1 MQIRA
6 ITVNAAGMMA
16 AEKGIQGNAF
26 PGVNQA
32 QIKSNNMFGPECR
45 VTISQEGRK
54 RGRQQTD
61 QPGVGGQSVQNAQS
75 AKKERMLLRQLDE
88 AELAKKVREGYRERL
103 NEIDKQITD
112 YNTSYNK
119 TEMSKVVYN
128 ASLMEKT
135 IDEQL
140 KLRTAMQDQ
149 KRYLMEESQ
158 RRVREAQQLAMQSAQ
173 YKEEIDGNNR
183 DLLTLLKTME
193 EAEKA
198 EENQENS
205 GVKADGNGNDAA
217 NAGNSVSNVIENSAD
232 QFIASSIN
240 RERMVEE
247 MLTGVEE
254 SGRWFLEK
262 ADYITR
268 NVLQKS
274 SDIRAAL
281 DDPSFTDGQIAEM
294 MQSFQEEMALNYE
307 DVKDFRGFG
316 LQVLRETKEDKLK
329 YMADDPMK
337 GMLQTKKSM
346 MRSAADA
353 VIGEARQSSL
363 DKASQ
368 ELADEVKKLI
378 DERNDV
384 NRIPQDKEEDQE
396 DKKEMMLQTL
406 FDSVITDQNVFQIKE
421 YLDMYIK
428 QLEEYSLEFNIN
440 NKAGAAQKEIY
451 RPVKALSL
459 GQKVVAMMTFIL
471 GYSDYSGDY
480 RPLIIDQPEDNLDNQ
495 YIYKNLVAQLREIKE
510 KRQVIIATHN
520 STLVT
525 NAKADQVCLIFSS
538 PG

>member
-61 QPGVGGQSVQNAQS
+61 QAGVDGQSVQNAQS
-75 AKKERMLLRQLDE
+75 AKKERMLFRQLDE

-112 YNTSYNK
+112 YNTSYDK

-173 YKEEIDGNNR
+173 YKEEIDENNR

-198 EENQENS
+198 EENQENG

-217 NAGNSVSNVIENSAD
+217 NAGNSVSNIIENSAD

-384 NRIPQDKEEDQE
+384 NRILQDKEEDQE
-396 DKKEMMLQTL
+396 DKKEKEDKIEQENRKEQDDKEEKLENAEEAENEE
-406 FDSVITDQNVFQIKE
+406 NVENAE
-421 YLDMYIK
+421 YARTQQRL
-428 QLEEYSLEFNIN
+428 
-440 NKAGAAQKEIY
+440 
-451 RPVKALSL
+451 
-459 GQKVVAMMTFIL
+459 
-471 GYSDYSGDY
+471 
-480 RPLIIDQPEDNLDNQ
+480 
-495 YIYKNLVAQLREIKE
+495 
-510 KRQVIIATHN
+510 
-520 STLVT
+520 
-525 NAKADQVCLIFSS
+525 
-538 PG
+538 